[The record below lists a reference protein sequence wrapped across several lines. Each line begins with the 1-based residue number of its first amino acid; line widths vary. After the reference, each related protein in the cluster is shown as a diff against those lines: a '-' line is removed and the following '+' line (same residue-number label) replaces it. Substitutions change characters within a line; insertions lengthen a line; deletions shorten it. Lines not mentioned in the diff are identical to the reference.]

1 MQGAGTI
8 PVCLAVAA
16 MLPLAS
22 LAQDTTTPPTI
33 ECEMGFETLRAE
45 AKARPGAQAGE
56 SQGFEIVRLAQPEQW
71 RAEISFTTSWH
82 PAHPAVALR
91 TLRKQVTGVWTADS
105 KVCGYGD
112 QAQFSALVAEM
123 KAGDKALTD
132 ASRDEVEQRKGA
144 RSPLAPPH

>member
-1 MQGAGTI
+1 MHGARTAFWLVLGG
-8 PVCLAVAA
+8 A
-16 MLPLAS
+16 MLPSAAH
-22 LAQDTTTPPTI
+22 AQEAAAPPKI
-33 ECEMGFETLRAE
+33 ECEHGFEGLRAE
-45 AKARPGAQAGE
+45 ARALAGAEAIE
-56 SQGFEIVRLAQPEQW
+56 SQGFEVVRVAQPGLW

>member
-1 MQGAGTI
+1 MA
-8 PVCLAVAA
+8 VCLAAA
-16 MLPLAS
+16 TLPSAS
-22 LAQDTTTPPTI
+22 QAQQPATPPTI
-33 ECEMGFETLRAE
+33 ECEKGFESLHAE
-45 AKARPGAQAGE
+45 ARALAGAEAAE
-56 SQGFEIVRLAQPEQW
+56 SQGFEVIRVAQPELW
-71 RAEISFTTSWH
+71 RTEISFTTSWH

-112 QAQFSALVAEM
+112 QAQFSALVADM

>member
-1 MQGAGTI
+1 MRGARATA
-8 PVCLAVAA
+8 VCLAAA

-22 LAQDTTTPPTI
+22 QAQEPASPPTI
-33 ECEMGFETLRAE
+33 ECERGFEGLRAE
-45 AKARPGAQAGE
+45 AKARPGAEAAE
-56 SQGFEIVRLAQPEQW
+56 SQGFEIIRLAQPELW

-123 KAGDKALTD
+123 KAGDKELTD
-132 ASRDEVEQRKGA
+132 ASREAAEREKAQ
-144 RSPLAPPH
+144 RSPLAP

>member
-1 MQGAGTI
+1 MA
-8 PVCLAVAA
+8 VCLAAA
-16 MLPLAS
+16 MLSVAS
-22 LAQDTTTPPTI
+22 QAQEPAAPPTI
-33 ECEMGFETLRAE
+33 ECERGFEGLRAE
-45 AKARPGAQAGE
+45 ARALAGAETAE
-56 SQGFEIVRLAQPEQW
+56 DQGFEIIRLAQPELW
-71 RAEISFTTSWH
+71 RAEISFTSAWH
-82 PAHPAVALR
+82 PAHPAVTLR

-105 KVCGYGD
+105 KACGYGD